1 MDLRLD
7 GSFLVEGDS
16 VYGQN
21 PASAQQS
28 ASDKLS
34 LIASQAVR
42 YSLPSS
48 SDSSTF
54 RSHSS
59 TIDPCSTYHT
69 DLSPP

>member
-42 YSLPSS
+42 YNLPVQLR
-48 SDSSTF
+48 F
-54 RSHSS
+54 FHLQFPPKHS
-59 TIDPCSTYHT
+59 
-69 DLSPP
+69 